1 VPARIHASA
10 ADHSPGH
17 NGRPGGVYGFRGCV
31 ECAAP
36 RARRSTPGTTFLP
49 RVSHHPAW
57 YFTATADAGADSIGR
72 RNTCAEFARRCVG
85 NGIRTSVGRA
95 GVCRDNAADESF
107 SATVENAMHTGNGSL
122 PARRRDSPSP
132 RTSRFSATACSSL
145 GYRTRPK
152 RSPSTRPEPRP
163 DQHQHTYEE
172 LSTILDTNQGECTS
186 PSGGRPEAVG
196 EVRSCPPCASTWSV
210 TAFGFPGRPIVAT
223 AAGPAAVKAVGAVLV
238 DHVGRLRL
246 PAASFRSAQPDARGS
261 DPVEPG
267 DEESPTPPCIRYC
280 RPSRSRGAAEPRR
293 TGNKRSGCRE
303 TQ

>member
-1 VPARIHASA
+1 MPARIHASA

-17 NGRPGGVYGFRGCV
+17 NGRPGGVYGFRGCA

-36 RARRSTPGTTFLP
+36 RARRSTPGTTCLP
-49 RVSHHPAW
+49 RESHHPAVFHSDRGCR
-57 YFTATADAGADSIGR
+57 Y
-72 RNTCAEFARRCVG
+72 TCAEFARRCVD

-152 RSPSTRPEPRP
+152 RPPSTRPEPRP

-172 LSTILDTNQGECTS
+172 MSTILDTNQGGCTS

-196 EVRSCPPCASTWSV
+196 EVRSRPPCASTWSV
-210 TAFGFPGRPIVAT
+210 TAFRFPGRPIVAT

-267 DEESPTPPCIRYC
+267 R
-280 RPSRSRGAAEPRR
+280 RGVADTAVHPVLLAEQEQRR
-293 TGNKRSGCRE
+293 GRAEADR
-303 TQ
+303 